1 MTPWG
6 VTILFILILISAV
19 CFGIYNML
27 LANHPISKVAIYN
40 SLIPVFGVMFSSLL
54 LKEPFAWQYILAA
67 CLTAAGIYVV
77 NRK

>member
-1 MTPWG
+1 
-6 VTILFILILISAV
+6 
-19 CFGIYNML
+19 ML

-54 LKEPFAWQYILAA
+54 LKEPFSWQYILAA
-67 CLTAAGIYVV
+67 GLTAAGVYVV

>member
-1 MTPWG
+1 
-6 VTILFILILISAV
+6 
-19 CFGIYNML
+19 ML

-54 LKEPFAWQYILAA
+54 LREPFSWQYILAA
-67 CLTAAGIYVV
+67 GLTAAGVYVV